1 MNTITIS
8 SQDKIILRDLAKK
21 QYALSQTDA
30 NQKRIREWYAHNSLQ
45 GERPMIHLEMGSFE
59 QEVIP
64 ARLKCEGE
72 FARRVET
79 TLYEN
84 FLNQELFDDD
94 RVTPDYYAVSYD
106 TYFTLFQIPIHVHA
120 LKDSLGHEFPSIVED
135 LEADYHKLKSL
146 LME

>member
-1 MNTITIS
+1 
-8 SQDKIILRDLAKK
+8 
-21 QYALSQTDA
+21 
-30 NQKRIREWYAHNSLQ
+30 
-45 GERPMIHLEMGSFE
+45 MIHLEMGSFE

-94 RVTPDYYAVSYD
+94 RVTPDYMRS
-106 TYFTLFQIPIHVHA
+106 LMIPI
-120 LKDSLGHEFPSIVED
+120 SPCSRFPST
-135 LEADYHKLKSL
+135 STP
-146 LME
+146 